1 MLRCKFRIRIEANTK
16 KKKLNTKIND
26 LILLEIYILNERKN
40 RIIAI
45 NFRTPW
51 R

>member
-16 KKKLNTKIND
+16 KKLNKKIND
-26 LILLEIYILNERKN
+26 LILLDIYILKEKKN